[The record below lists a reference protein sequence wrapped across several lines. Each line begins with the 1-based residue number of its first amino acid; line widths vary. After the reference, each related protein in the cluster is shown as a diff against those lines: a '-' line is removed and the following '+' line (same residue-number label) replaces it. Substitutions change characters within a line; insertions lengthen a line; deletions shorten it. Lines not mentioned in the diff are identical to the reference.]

1 MNAATPVM
9 MKAAAIERFG
19 GPGVFRLRTLSV
31 PRPKANE
38 VLIKLD
44 TAGIGVWDPDARE
57 GELDLGN
64 DGFPQIIGNDGGGT
78 VAAVGARVDRF
89 RRGDRVYAYT
99 MKGGF
104 YAEYVTVKQDQVA
117 HVPPGVRRDEAG
129 ALGAVGITAL
139 RGLDDQLHVKR
150 GQRLMIFGASGGIG
164 HVAVQ
169 LAKRMGARVFAI
181 ASGPDGVRLARRLG
195 ADTVVDGRKDD
206 VAAAAAR
213 FAPKGFDAALVL
225 TGGKDVTAALRAM
238 KNRGRVAYPNGVEPA
253 PRAPKGVKV
262 LAYDGTPTRQAFE
275 RLNRLI
281 GRARFRVALDRTYTL
296 QEAAAAHRELG
307 SHHVGKVAFR
317 LH

>member
-64 DGFPQIIGNDGGGT
+64 DGFPQIIGNDGAGT
-78 VAAVGARVDRF
+78 VAAVGARVARF

-139 RGLDDQLHVKR
+139 RGLDDQLHIKR
-150 GQRLMIFGASGGIG
+150 GQRVMIFGASGGIG

-169 LAKRMGARVFAI
+169 LAKRMGAKVFAI
-181 ASGPDGVRLARRLG
+181 ASGPDGVRLVRRLG
-195 ADTVVDGRKDD
+195 ADVVVDGRKDD
-206 VAAAAAR
+206 VADAATR

-225 TGGKDVTAALRAM
+225 TGGKDVTAALRAV
-238 KNRGRVAYPNGVEPA
+238 KKGGRVAYPNGVEPA
-253 PRAPKGVKV
+253 PRAPRGVRL

-275 RLNRLI
+275 RLNSLI
-281 GRARFRVALDRTYTL
+281 GRARFRVALERTYTL
-296 QEAAAAHRELG
+296 EDAAAAHRELG
-307 SHHVGKVAFR
+307 KHHVGKAAFR

>member
-19 GPGVFRLRTLSV
+19 GPGVFRVRTLSV

-64 DGFPQIIGNDGGGT
+64 DGFPQIIGNDGAGT
-78 VAAVGARVDRF
+78 VAAVGSRVERF